1 MQSQAESV
9 FQAPGRV
16 EASAA
21 SAAESLRKRMD
32 RLGFRIQHGSLAI
45 SLGLIIRAMHFIFE
59 PGAEKPPWEAIEAL
73 RRRFFRL
80 LDEDLSN
87 VERGYYP
94 RELLF
99 QFPYRA
105 YARLLPDALA
115 DVPRIV
121 SRRKR
126 GNFSDLPQG
135 IEPDRYPSYYLRNF
149 HWQTDGWLSDRS
161 ASLYDLSVEVLFQ
174 GTADV
179 MRRAAIRPVVEALR
193 ATRTQGSP
201 SSSGA
206 PRVLDIACGTGRFLR
221 QLHRA
226 VPDAKLYG
234 IDLSPPY
241 IAHAKKLLADVPEVA
256 LLAENA
262 EAMPLQDSAFDAVT
276 SIFLFHELPRDARR
290 NVMREALRVLKPGG
304 RFVIID
310 SAQPSES
317 AELQVFFDAF
327 EWLYHEPYFK
337 GYLRDP
343 LEVALA
349 EEGFEGVTCGQNFL
363 SKIVVGT
370 KPREPAEL
378 LS

>member
-1 MQSQAESV
+1 MQERAETMFGVPRGAESS
-9 FQAPGRV
+9 
-16 EASAA
+16 SAGDI
-21 SAAESLRKRMD
+21 LRKHMESARY
-32 RLGFRIQHGSLAI
+32 RIQHGSLAI

-59 PGAEKPPWEAIEAL
+59 PGAEKPPWEAIDAL
-73 RRRFFRL
+73 KKRFFKL
-80 LDEDLSN
+80 LDTDLQN

-99 QFPYRA
+99 QFPYRD

-135 IEPDRYPSYYLRNF
+135 IPADRYPSYYLRNF
-149 HWQTDGWLSDRS
+149 HWQTDGWLSDHS
-161 ASLYDLSVEVLFQ
+161 ANLYDLSVEVLFQ

-179 MRRAAIRPVVEALR
+179 MRRMAIPHVVDAAR
-193 ATRTQGSP
+193 AFRAAGSTQV
-201 SSSGA
+201 
-206 PRVLDIACGTGRFLR
+206 PRVLDIACGTGRFLH

-226 VPDAKLYG
+226 LPEAKLYG
-234 IDLSPPY
+234 LDLSPNY
-241 IAHAKKLLADVPEVA
+241 IGHAKKLLAGVPEVA

-262 EAMPLQDSAFDAVT
+262 EKIPLQDSSFDAVT

-290 NVMREALRVLKPGG
+290 NVIREAYRVLKPGG
-304 RFVIID
+304 RMVIID

-317 AELQVFFDAF
+317 AGLQVFFDAF

-337 GYLRDP
+337 SYLRDD
-343 LEVALA
+343 LGDLLKEH
-349 EEGFEGVTCGQNFL
+349 GFEDVATSPYFV
-363 SKIVVGT
+363 SKMVVGT
-370 KPREPAEL
+370 KPRTSSDL